1 MQRYLQL
8 LVTLNTLTVAQ
19 QEELFN
25 AVMATVSEQLEQYE
39 LEAEDYSI
47 YIMDEE
53 GFAVH

>member
-8 LVTLNTLTVAQ
+8 LVSLNTLTVAQ

-39 LEAEDYSI
+39 LECEDYSI

>member
-1 MQRYLQL
+1 MQRTLQL
-8 LVTLNTLTVAQ
+8 LVSLNTLTVAQ

-39 LEAEDYSI
+39 LECEDYSI